1 MTGGPILQ
9 TQVYSDS
16 SGFDILA
23 REWNELLHD
32 SAADTVFLTH
42 QWQSTWWRHLGDG
55 TPTLIAVRAD
65 DGRLV
70 GLARLYRTL
79 TDAGEWELNTV
90 GCVDVSDYLDLIAR
104 RGYEDAVYGAL
115 LDLLAAPPG
124 EGLAW
129 DVLRLCNVPAAS
141 PTLAGLKPLAAGRG
155 LAVTDRVQEV
165 CPIVMLDGDWEAY
178 LESLD
183 GKERREL
190 RRKMR
195 KANPHVG
202 VDWTIV
208 GPENDLPAEVDR
220 FLHLMALSHPD
231 KAEFL
236 HAGHRAFMH
245 DVARFAADEGWLE
258 LAFLTV
264 DDEPAAAQFNLV
276 YNNRTL
282 LYNSG
287 LDPTRFLHLSP
298 GIVLTGFLIRHS
310 IEAGREAFDFL
321 RGDEGY
327 KYQLGGVDSPIYQLV
342 IRRG

>member
-1 MTGGPILQ
+1 MQ
-9 TQVYSDS
+9 TQVFPDS
-16 SGFDILA
+16 SGFDSLA
-23 REWNELLHD
+23 PEWNELLHD

-42 QWQSTWWRHLGDG
+42 QWQSTWWHHLGDG
-55 TPTLIAVRAD
+55 TPTLIAFRAD

-70 GLARLYRTL
+70 GLAPLYRNL
-79 TDAGEWELNTV
+79 TQQGEWELNTV

-104 RGYEDAVYGAL
+104 RGYEDAVFGAL
-115 LDLLAAPPG
+115 FDLLG
-124 EGLAW
+124 EPAGAGLTW
-129 DVLRLCNVPAAS
+129 DLLKLCNVPAGS
-141 PTLAGLKPLAAGRG
+141 PTLARLGPLAAERG
-155 LAVTDRVQEV
+155 FAVSDRLQEV
-165 CPIVMLDGDWEAY
+165 CPIVTLDGDWDAY

-208 GPENDLPAEVDR
+208 GPEHDLPVEVDR
-220 FLHLMALSHPD
+220 FIHLMALSHPD

-245 DVARFAADEGWLE
+245 DVARFAAKEGWLE

-264 DDEPAAAQFNLV
+264 DNEPAATLFNLV

-298 GIVLTGFLIRHS
+298 GIVLTALLVRHS

-321 RGDEGY
+321 RGDEAY
-327 KYQLGGVDSPIYQLV
+327 KYQLGGVDHPIYQLV